1 MSIQIL
7 WIGIG
12 LMMMNKLLDYLD
24 YLFPNPK
31 CELIYQKD
39 YQLLMAVVLSAQS
52 TDKRV
57 NSVTP
62 IIFSKYPALEDLKK
76 ANLSDLEEIIRPVGS
91 FRKKAAFLKGIAT
104 RLVDEFNGVV
114 PIDREVL
121 ESFPGVGRKTVNVF
135 LGEFYGVPAIAVDT
149 HVERVSKRLKLAYLN
164 DSVLDVERKL
174 MKKVPKDRW
183 ARFHLQM
190 VLFGRYYC
198 KAVKPLCKDCPL
210 KEFCREKK
218 KNLD

>member
-1 MSIQIL
+1 M
-7 WIGIG
+7 
-12 LMMMNKLLDYLD
+12 MMMNKLLDYLD

-62 IIFSKYPALEDLKK
+62 IIFSKYPTLEDLKK
-76 ANLSDLEEIIRPVGS
+76 ANLFDLEEIIRPVGS

-149 HVERVSKRLKLAYLN
+149 HVERVSKRFKLAYLN